1 MTDEEFL
8 RQHQIDLEQLR
19 GEQRLL
25 HERLANDLR
34 WLAPLRIG
42 LGGLTGALAFGLGLS
57 VAYQLARR

>member
-34 WLAPLRIG
+34 WLARLRIG

-57 VAYQLARR
+57 VAFQIARR

>member
-19 GEQRLL
+19 GEQRFL

-34 WLAPLRIG
+34 WLAPLCIG

>member
-8 RQHQIDLEQLR
+8 RQHEDDLKRLR

-34 WLAPLRIG
+34 WTAPLRLG
-42 LGGLTGALAFGLGLS
+42 LGALTGTLALGLGLS
-57 VAYQLARR
+57 VAYQIAQR

>member
-25 HERLANDLR
+25 HKRLANDLR
-34 WLAPLRIG
+34 RIAPLRGG
-42 LGGLTGALAFGLGLS
+42 LSGLTGALAFGLGLS

>member
-8 RQHQIDLEQLR
+8 RKHEIELKQLR

-34 WLAPLRIG
+34 WTAPLRIG
-42 LGGLTGALAFGLGLS
+42 LASLTSVLSLGLGLS
-57 VAYQLARR
+57 VAYQIARR

>member
-25 HERLANDLR
+25 HERLANDLAL
-34 WLAPLRIG
+34 LAPLRIG

-57 VAYQLARR
+57 VAYQIARR

>member
-19 GEQRLL
+19 GEQRRL
-25 HERLANDLR
+25 HERLAKDLR

-42 LGGLTGALAFGLGLS
+42 LGGLTGTLAFGLGLS
-57 VAYQLARR
+57 VAYQIARR